1 MTPPSSAS
9 ARWCP
14 DRRFWPSRSI
24 ASAWPQPWP
33 RWFTSLAAWRLER
46 LKPQP
51 RAVAL
56 SRSLRTVWR
65 EPAIIELL
73 PFVGLRI
80 GAWLLQVDIEAL
92 AACRPRIVLAL
103 ELRVSG
109 EHLKLR
115 LDVFDLAAP
124 HWKNVAIRLALLEA
138 DRRARPREHPV
149 HGEAVRRPV
158 GLDDA
163 GQRGDTVLRP
173 VDRPLHHQLGARLG
187 AEQARQME
195 GEDAVAEMA
204 DRRSEGAWVR
214 LDHDRIK
221 ALPSPPHGKEAGVAQ
236 HLPPI
241 GIGDVERQAAIG
253 EALVGRV
260 HPSLSTGA
268 GRISTWWPSM
278 TWAMS
283 FM

>member
-9 ARWCP
+9 ARWCR

-24 ASAWPQPWP
+24 ASTSPRPWP
-33 RWFTSLAAWRLER
+33 RCTSLAALCLER

-56 SRSLRTVWR
+56 SRSLRTVWQ

-80 GAWLLQVDIEAL
+80 GAWLLQFNIEAL
-92 AACRPRIVLAL
+92 PACRPRIVLAL

-149 HGEAVRRPV
+149 HGEAV
-158 GLDDA
+158 
-163 GQRGDTVLRP
+163 
-173 VDRPLHHQLGARLG
+173 
-187 AEQARQME
+187 
-195 GEDAVAEMA
+195 
-204 DRRSEGAWVR
+204 
-214 LDHDRIK
+214 
-221 ALPSPPHGKEAGVAQ
+221 
-236 HLPPI
+236 
-241 GIGDVERQAAIG
+241 
-253 EALVGRV
+253 
-260 HPSLSTGA
+260 
-268 GRISTWWPSM
+268 
-278 TWAMS
+278 
-283 FM
+283 

>member
-73 PFVGLRI
+73 PFVGLRL
-80 GAWLLQVDIEAL
+80 GAWLLQVAIEAL
-92 AACRPRIVLAL
+92 AAWRPRIVLAL
-103 ELRVSG
+103 EVRVG
-109 EHLKLR
+109 REHLK

-124 HWKNVAIRLALLEA
+124 HWKNVTIRLALLEA
-138 DRRARPREHPV
+138 DRRARPGEHPV

-158 GLDDA
+158 GFDHA
-163 GQRGDTVLRP
+163 GERGDTILWP

-187 AEQARQME
+187 TEQAR
-195 GEDAVAEMA
+195 
-204 DRRSEGAWVR
+204 
-214 LDHDRIK
+214 
-221 ALPSPPHGKEAGVAQ
+221 
-236 HLPPI
+236 
-241 GIGDVERQAAIG
+241 
-253 EALVGRV
+253 
-260 HPSLSTGA
+260 
-268 GRISTWWPSM
+268 
-278 TWAMS
+278 
-283 FM
+283 